1 MILHDT
7 SWLLSIV
14 VAVMLFTGGSYL
26 FIDNNVSEMIQ
37 ISDLSD
43 ADIDM
48 ILTVK
53 AEMYAAQN
61 TIY

>member
-1 MILHDT
+1 MILQDT

-26 FIDNNVSEMIQ
+26 FIDNDTSEMIQ

-43 ADIDM
+43 TDIDM
-48 ILTVK
+48 ILAVK

-61 TIY
+61 SI